1 MSRKNK
7 WSFIENKEAREALIN
22 GSDLLNTM
30 KKLINGE
37 RYNQEIAMHT
47 GYHLQITATEAA
59 YLVSGGR
66 YFTRTDDLEYRGRV
80 MQHPG
85 MRDYLASELKKRTW
99 FHA

>member
-1 MSRKNK
+1 
-7 WSFIENKEAREALIN
+7 
-22 GSDLLNTM
+22 M

-59 YLVSGGR
+59 YLVSGRR

-80 MQHPG
+80 MA
-85 MRDYLASELKKRTW
+85 ASGD
-99 FHA
+99 A

>member
-1 MSRKNK
+1 
-7 WSFIENKEAREALIN
+7 
-22 GSDLLNTM
+22 
-30 KKLINGE
+30 
-37 RYNQEIAMHT
+37 MHT

-85 MRDYLASELKKRTW
+85 MRDYLASELKK
-99 FHA
+99 

>member
-1 MSRKNK
+1 
-7 WSFIENKEAREALIN
+7 
-22 GSDLLNTM
+22 M

-37 RYNQEIAMHT
+37 HYNQEIAMHT

-85 MRDYLASELKKRTW
+85 MRDYLASELKK
-99 FHA
+99 